1 MVNRPAAWFLSVSIG
16 AGVIAVAMVAAMELL
31 QELHLAPWLHIPL
44 TLVAL
49 GGISLGA
56 GVAGVAF
63 AEYRARLSPSGSTN

>member
-16 AGVIAVAMVAAMELL
+16 AAVIAVVMVVGMELL
-31 QELHLAPWLHIPL
+31 QESHLTLWLHIPL

-56 GVAGVAF
+56 GVAGVAY
-63 AEYRARLSPSGSTN
+63 AEYRARLFPAEPTK